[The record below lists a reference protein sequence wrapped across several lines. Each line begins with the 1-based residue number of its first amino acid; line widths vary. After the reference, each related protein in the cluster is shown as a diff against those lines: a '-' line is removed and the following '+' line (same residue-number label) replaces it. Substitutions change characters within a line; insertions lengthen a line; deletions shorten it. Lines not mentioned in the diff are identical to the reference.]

1 MAFSFQ
7 TLGVQNG
14 DYSMQVTVKINNSE
28 YVEGNTGHVTVRAYG
43 SDYTGAIDCT
53 HSFDVT
59 NTNGNTPAVILFC
72 ASYYNTGGTV
82 RGYGINF
89 GVTKSSLA
97 PLSVSN
103 SVISGEGTRIMSNRV
118 FQGYDI
124 VYNQNDYTKRAY
136 SLTVEVT
143 ANIPVFMGT
152 PVMAY
157 NDDRGYGY
165 NIPSDGT
172 IESYAQQICDG
183 NYTNISEAKN
193 YVNPINS
200 ISENQVWSVRCMLKK
215 NGAVIS
221 ASNKA
226 YDFRIQ
232 PDARIWF
239 VLTNRINGDG
249 SANMILH
256 ISKSPWLQKIA
267 YAPDDTYAT
276 TTVLDSEYWFGNWQ
290 DYDTGDAYTGVCSTN
305 IPIFDSDEKG
315 DAYGRGEIGT
325 DEAINGG
332 DTSFSRSTIGDDL
345 SSSDIPT
352 VNLAISGCGSY
363 IYALSEADLKNVM
376 QNYVYTDNQT
386 LQNNIKD
393 GLWLW
398 GNNPADF
405 IIDCYYI
412 PFSIS
417 NFYDTITA
425 NLKFGTYQIPD
436 TSFSA
441 VKESNGNRIVL
452 FNTSFEGI
460 YGDWRDYTQFD
471 YDLYLPFTSGFVK
484 LDVQKYLNK
493 TLRCEMMFDIT
504 THNLRYYLFAD
515 DIVTDRIDG
524 SVGINMPLM
533 ATDNVNKAK
542 ADRQAVLG
550 GVKTGINTATGIV
563 NGATKIATGNVGAG
577 VTGIVQSAT
586 NGVIDGIKV
595 YDTLAEKP
603 TENINGSFS
612 SSMNIYDITY
622 PYLRITE
629 RALVIPNNIHNLY
642 GYPSYYMGKA
652 SALSGYCE
660 ISDIRLNGF
669 TGTQAEAEALKNE
682 LKVGVIL

>member
-1 MAFSFQ
+1 MVFAEY
-7 TLGVQNG
+7 NG
-14 DYSMQVTVKINNSE
+14 QSINVDFVKNTFEANKSE
-28 YVEGNTGHVTVRAYG
+28 YKFNITFTFGNGK
-43 SDYTGAIDCT
+43 
-53 HSFDVT
+53 
-59 NTNGNTPAVILFC
+59 
-72 ASYYNTGGTV
+72 
-82 RGYGINF
+82 
-89 GVTKSSLA
+89 TKYFNYKIIPS
-97 PLSVSN
+97 
-103 SVISGEGTRIMSNRV
+103 
-118 FQGYDI
+118 
-124 VYNQNDYTKRAY
+124 
-136 SLTVEVT
+136 T
-143 ANIPVFMGT
+143 ANIPACRLSFGGNSESTNPLISFYNYINPNYYVNTNFRLTGSSNTLSAMGISSAT
-152 PVMAY
+152 LISSGGDATMNSSAISFSG
-157 NDDRGYGY
+157 NNYGSNMNSTVEIDCDFPIFINGFNTVSQTY
-165 NIPSDGT
+165 GT
-172 IESYAQQICDG
+172 SLCPTSASITTNNTYINQVIGG
-183 NYTNISEAKN
+183 NYTNINLS
-193 YVNPINS
+193 VNFLSVTNEIPV
-200 ISENQVWSVRCMLKK
+200 NQVYSVRCLLKK
-215 NGAVIS
+215 NGAVVS
-221 ASNKA
+221 GSNKA

-232 PDARIWF
+232 PEARIWF

-256 ISKSPWLQKIA
+256 ISESPWLQKIA
-267 YAPDDTYAT
+267 YAPDSTYT
-276 TTVLDSEYWFGNWQ
+276 ETSILDSEYWFGNWQ
-290 DYDTGDAYTGVCSTN
+290 DYNTGDAYTGVCSTN

-315 DAYGRGEIGT
+315 SAYGRGDIGT
-325 DEAINGG
+325 DEAINNG

-386 LQNNIKD
+386 LQDNIKD

-412 PFSIS
+412 PFSIT
-417 NFYDTITA
+417 NFYDTINA

-441 VKESNGNRIVL
+441 VKESNGDRIVL
-452 FNTSFEGI
+452 FNTSFEGV

-471 YDLYLPFTSGFVK
+471 YDLYLPFTSGFIK

-493 TLRCEMMFDIT
+493 TLRCEMMFDVT

-542 ADRQAVLG
+542 ADRQAILG
-550 GVKTGINTATGIV
+550 GIKTGINTATGIV
-563 NGATKIATGNVGAG
+563 GGVGKITTGSVGEG
-577 VTGIVQSAT
+577 ITGIVQSAT

-603 TENINGSFS
+603 TENVNGSFS

-629 RALVIPNNIHNLY
+629 RALVIPDKIHELY

-682 LKVGVIL
+682 LRTGVIL

>member
-1 MAFSFQ
+1 MQGIISIPGKEFKAGKDYY
-7 TLGVQNG
+7 TLKYTCVCPTGT
-14 DYSMQVTVKINNSE
+14 SIFE
-28 YVEGNTGHVTVRAYG
+28 YHITTLNKKLPAVVIGGEGNASSYG
-43 SDYTGAIDCT
+43 CPFSG
-53 HSFDVT
+53 SWGEMRT
-59 NTNGNTPAVILFC
+59 NL
-72 ASYYNTGGTV
+72 
-82 RGYGINF
+82 
-89 GVTKSSLA
+89 SL
-97 PLSVSN
+97 L
-103 SVISGEGTRIMSNRV
+103 T
-118 FQGYDI
+118 YD
-124 VYNQNDYTKRAY
+124 R
-136 SLTVEVT
+136 S
-143 ANIPVFMGT
+143 
-152 PVMAY
+152 
-157 NDDRGYGY
+157 
-165 NIPSDGT
+165 
-172 IESYAQQICDG
+172 
-183 NYTNISEAKN
+183 
-193 YVNPINS
+193 INS
-200 ISENQVWSVRCMLKK
+200 IIQHVDLFSSVGNNYLSYRGIGRNTINAGIFAEAGTSRITIEADFPIFAPVKVRQGDDTNYVQYFLPNDTNIRTYINEIMINDDYRNINKAVNFINIVDSIPINQVYSVRCMLKK
-215 NGAVIS
+215 NGAVVS
-221 ASNKA
+221 GTNKA

-232 PDARIWF
+232 PNARIWF

-256 ISKSPWLQKIA
+256 ISKLPWLQKNA
-267 YAPDDTYAT
+267 YAPDDTYAET
-276 TTVLDSEYWFGNWQ
+276 SSLDSEYWFGNWQ

-345 SSSDIPT
+345 SSNDIPT

-376 QNYVYTDNQT
+376 QNYLYTDNQT
-386 LQNNIKD
+386 LQENIKD

-412 PFSIS
+412 PFSIE

-436 TSFSA
+436 TSFKA
-441 VKESNGNRIVL
+441 VKESNGDRIVL

-493 TLRCEMMFDIT
+493 TLRCEMMFDVT

-550 GVKTGINTATGIV
+550 GIKTGINTATGIV
-563 NGATKIATGNVGAG
+563 GGVGKITTGHVGDG
-577 VTGIVQSAT
+577 VTGIIKSAT

-603 TENINGSFS
+603 TENVNGSFS

-629 RALVIPNNIHNLY
+629 RALVIPDKIHDLY

-682 LKVGVIL
+682 LKMGVIL

>member
-1 MAFSFQ
+1 MSEVLMSTFTYGMSTLHVPPSEAFEVGKEYYNLKITCTNYAGSQIDTFKIYANDLTKLPALYFLADGNYEGSLATYWDRGDANYWMMNLSLGQSNIRSYEHISRVGNQNVSANTPYSFTCSWGQ
-7 TLGVQNG
+7 YYGQG
-14 DYSMQVTVKINNSE
+14 FSNNITIEADLPIFLSSTE
-28 YVEGNTGHVTVRAYG
+28 A
-43 SDYTGAIDCT
+43 
-53 HSFDVT
+53 VT
-59 NTNGNTPAVILFC
+59 NSGSMIGTN
-72 ASYYNTGGTV
+72 Y
-82 RGYGINF
+82 R
-89 GVTKSSLA
+89 
-97 PLSVSN
+97 SN
-103 SVISGEGTRIMSNRV
+103 SVSTDEDYAVNCGTGDMSAVSHALNYV
-118 FQGYDI
+118 
-124 VYNQNDYTKRAY
+124 
-136 SLTVEVT
+136 SLTNDV
-143 ANIPVFMGT
+143 PV
-152 PVMAY
+152 
-157 NDDRGYGY
+157 
-165 NIPSDGT
+165 
-172 IESYAQQICDG
+172 
-183 NYTNISEAKN
+183 
-193 YVNPINS
+193 
-200 ISENQVWSVRCMLKK
+200 NQVYSVRCLLKK
-215 NGAVIS
+215 NGAVVS
-221 ASNKA
+221 DSNKA

-256 ISKSPWLQKIA
+256 INESPWLQKIA
-267 YAPDDTYAT
+267 YAPDDTYVET
-276 TTVLDSEYWFGNWQ
+276 SSLDSEYWFGNWQ

-315 DAYGRGEIGT
+315 DAYGRGDIGT
-325 DEAINGG
+325 DEAINNG

-363 IYALSEADLKNVM
+363 IYALSEADLKDVM
-376 QNYVYTDNQT
+376 QNYLYTDNQT
-386 LQNNIKD
+386 LQDNIKD

-412 PFSIS
+412 PFSIE
-417 NFYDTITA
+417 NFYDTINA

-436 TSFSA
+436 TSFKA
-441 VKESNGNRIVL
+441 VKESNGDRIVL

-550 GVKTGINTATGIV
+550 GIKTGINTATGIV
-563 NGATKIATGNVGAG
+563 NGATKIATGSVGAG

-603 TENINGSFS
+603 TENVNGSFS

-629 RALVIPNNIHNLY
+629 RALVIPDKVHDLY

-682 LKVGVIL
+682 LRMGVIL